1 MTTVDSSQQQLN
13 VRVLENGQLTWV
25 NIERPGLAEMTYLKE
40 RYGFH
45 QLTLDDCISTIQIPK
60 LDVFDDYLFLVLQ
73 FPLFNP
79 KSQITLPSEVDIFVG
94 ATYLVTVDS
103 GTLHPLTKLFNDCE
117 QSEEVRRQVL
127 SSSSGFLLYRIL
139 DGLVDY
145 CFPMVNRIITNVNSI
160 EERLFD
166 TQERGIVRE
175 MALVRRDI
183 ISYRRVVRPMFDVL
197 EELEEKEF
205 PLLRVDPDIYFG
217 DLVDHLR
224 RIWGELEDM
233 KEVIESLHDTHASL
247 STYRNNDIVRALTVA
262 ATLVLPFLAIASL
275 YGMNVPLPLQE
286 EDWFFPTLLA
296 LAGSVSVAMFVFLRL
311 RRWL

>member
-94 ATYLVTVDS
+94 ATYLVTVHS

-127 SSSSGFLLYRIL
+127 SSSSGFLLYRTL

-183 ISYRRVVRPMFDVL
+183 ISYRRGRPAHV
-197 EELEEKEF
+197 
-205 PLLRVDPDIYFG
+205 
-217 DLVDHLR
+217 
-224 RIWGELEDM
+224 
-233 KEVIESLHDTHASL
+233 
-247 STYRNNDIVRALTVA
+247 
-262 ATLVLPFLAIASL
+262 
-275 YGMNVPLPLQE
+275 
-286 EDWFFPTLLA
+286 
-296 LAGSVSVAMFVFLRL
+296 
-311 RRWL
+311 